1 MRPYAL
7 QPMPPLPHIIIQE
20 PPLLR
25 HIITETPAASRISLV
40 TDAPAASRTS
50 HCRRSCYLS
59 YITRYRRS
67 CCLPFITHYRRSIVQ
82 ASSLSPAASPHL
94 LLRRLGLGRRPAL
107 RWRRWRAPALRPSHA
122 PSGDL
127 Q

>member
-25 HIITETPAASRISLV
+25 HIITETPAASR
-40 TDAPAASRTS
+40 TS
-50 HCRRSCYLS
+50 H
-59 YITRYRRS
+59 YRHS
-67 CCLPFITHYRRSIVQ
+67 CCLSFITYYRRSIVQ